1 MTVDDGP
8 GLRARLLRDDLA
20 PTFTRWRVT
29 LPPGSAMPTR
39 AHSWNGVLVLVEQGS
54 LEVECIAGGR
64 QTFKRG
70 DLLALGWLPLR
81 TLHNP
86 GPSPTMLLAM
96 RRAGHDSMSNSHR
109 SWHVLQVTGAKTE
122 ETRQRRIGKSVAI
135 LREGRARCR

>member
-8 GLRARLLRDDLA
+8 ALQARLVRDDLP

-29 LPPGSAMPTR
+29 LPPGSARLTR
-39 AHSWNGVLVLVEQGS
+39 AHSWTGVLVLIEQGS
-54 LEVECIAGGR
+54 LEVECMAGGR

-96 RRAGHDSMSNSHR
+96 RHAGHDSIHAGAAPMKFHTTILSGGGNT
-109 SWHVLQVTGAKTE
+109 TGIPVPAD
-122 ETRQRRIGKSVAI
+122 VMA
-135 LREGRARCR
+135 